1 MSETVE
7 PIYGRLPSDWEL
19 TTVGALENAGD
30 AELQTG
36 PFGTMLHAS
45 AYSAE
50 GVPVVAVKHI
60 GDNRLSHDDL
70 PRVKGA
76 DASRLERYRVLEGDI
91 LFARKGS
98 VERRALVKSDEVGWI
113 QGSDCIRLRL
123 KPSRVRAKYAAYVL
137 GTPAYR
143 QWILQHAHG
152 ATMPSLNQET
162 VRRIP
167 IPVPPIPEQQ
177 RIADTLGALDDKI
190 ELNRRMN
197 HTLESIAR
205 AIFESWIVDF
215 DPVRAKEDG
224 RWREGQSLP
233 GLPAHLYDLFPDRV
247 AESSVG
253 NSPEGWGVGTLGD
266 LSHKPQYGY
275 TASAKSEPVGPKFLR
290 ITDINKTAWIEW
302 GSVPYCEMEDGDREK
317 YRLHKGDV
325 LIARMADPG
334 HGVMIEDDQD
344 AVFASYLIRFRP
356 KNVEYSRFLQ
366 YWLRSRSYWEMVK
379 GRGAGTTRVSLN
391 AQVLGSFPLVIPPRS
406 VASAFAELVGC
417 LRVRVVANASET
429 QLLAAARDALLPKL
443 ISGELQVTDAK
454 RTVGG
459 VGA

>member
-1 MSETVE
+1 MATEWRTV
-7 PIYGRLPSDWEL
+7 PIRDLCLGIFDGPHATPRKTSSGPVFLGISSLDAGRLN
-19 TTVGALENAGD
+19 VGDSVHLSEPDFAKWTRRVTPQAGD
-30 AELQTG
+30 VVFSYETRLGEAAMIPQGLRCCLGRRMALMRPDQAKVDARFLLYAYLG
-36 PFGTMLHAS
+36 PEFQATLRERTVHGSTVDRILLT
-45 AYSAE
+45 E
-50 GVPVVAVKHI
+50 FPDFTIRVP
-60 GDNRLSHDDL
+60 DL
-70 PRVKGA
+70 DTQRA
-76 DASRLERYRVLEGDI
+76 ISRL
-91 LFARKGS
+91 
-98 VERRALVKSDEVGWI
+98 
-113 QGSDCIRLRL
+113 
-123 KPSRVRAKYAAYVL
+123 
-137 GTPAYR
+137 
-143 QWILQHAHG
+143 
-152 ATMPSLNQET
+152 
-162 VRRIP
+162 
-167 IPVPPIPEQQ
+167 
-177 RIADTLGALDDKI
+177 LGALDDKI
-190 ELNRRMN
+190 ELSRRMN

-205 AIFESWIVDF
+205 AIFESWFVDF
-215 DPVRAKEDG
+215 DPVRAKDDG

-247 AESSVG
+247 ANSSVG
-253 NSPEGWGVGTLGD
+253 NGPEGWEVGTLGD

-391 AQVLGSFPLVIPPRS
+391 AQVLGSFPLVIPLRS

-443 ISGELQVTDAK
+443 ISGELQVRDAK